1 MSKVRTFSRVFP
13 AKHVRVGLPTYFV
26 EKILINAGVDYQSE
40 GYLELLLELNEKN
53 LKLGKLTEKDLSDF
67 QSSLVYKSI
76 IPPDERNK
84 RHTCRAGFHFKVGD
98 ELSPRVWSKKP
109 YSSPQIIFY
118 HDFTICKTYVL
129 ELDSEEKSKP
139 VIDGRLS
146 YSLAT
151 KLANNDGLSLVDFQE
166 WFKGKNFEGQI
177 ICWSHPEY

>member
-118 HDFTICKTYVL
+118 HDFTICKTYDFKMEAERFFV
-129 ELDSEEKSKP
+129 
-139 VIDGRLS
+139 S
-146 YSLAT
+146 YMEFDTVDLMQQLAG
-151 KLANNDGLSLVDFQE
+151 NDGLSLVDFQE

>member
-1 MSKVRTFSRVFP
+1 MSKVRTFSRTFP

-53 LKLGKLTEKDLSDF
+53 IKLGKLTEKDISEF

-76 IPPDERNK
+76 IPPDERYK

-118 HDFTICKTYVL
+118 HDLTICKTYIL
-129 ELDSEEKSKP
+129 ELDAEERQKP
-139 VIDGRLS
+139 VIEGRLRS
-146 YSLAT
+146 SLAV